1 MRFRITLA
9 LAALLVVGMAG
20 TAGAQSPSPEGGGG
34 PLGDLVV
41 LHDLPGA
48 PDVNLH
54 VLPYGTNAE
63 IPVAN
68 GLEAGQQTARIPLP
82 PGQHALI
89 IDNAED
95 GTELG
100 RCAFRVK
107 AGEVTYANASTCL
120 GITPAPS
127 ESPSATASPTASA
140 TPTASASASA
150 SASPSA
156 SIRTPTRVET
166 GGGGAAGD
174 DGALVLAGLAGMAA
188 LASAGVLVTRGR
200 RA

>member
-63 IPVAN
+63 VPVAN
-68 GLEAGQQTARIPLP
+68 GLDAGQQTARIPLP
-82 PGQHALI
+82 PGQHALV

-100 RCAFRVK
+100 RCAFQIT
-107 AGEVTYANASTCL
+107 AGEVTYAYASTCL

-127 ESPSATASPTASA
+127 ESPSASASPTASA

-150 SASPSA
+150 SPSA
-156 SIRTPTRVET
+156 SIRTPNRVET
-166 GGGGAAGD
+166 GGGGTAGD
-174 DGALVLAGLAGMAA
+174 DGALVLAGLAGLAA